1 MPTSV
6 KELLEA
12 ANVAAPRLPP
22 AEVHKLIDKAM
33 YFSSMFVTRQRS
45 RRPVN

>member
-1 MPTSV
+1 MPTRV
-6 KELLEA
+6 KALLEA

-22 AEVHKLIDKAM
+22 AEVHKLIDQGNVL
-33 YFSSMFVTRQRS
+33 SMFVTRQRS